1 MPGTY
6 SENGSGSFK
15 SHAAYKIGGIKQ
27 GVTLSLRTG
36 GVIGMPTGTGI
47 PTAGN
52 PIKLRIYTSV
62 AGTERQMGDVICTLV
77 GTFASGDGRKIGAPS
92 AAGGGG
98 GK

>member
-6 SENGSGSFK
+6 SENGSGRFIS
-15 SHAAYKIGGIKQ
+15 SAAKIGGIKQ
-27 GVTLSLRTG
+27 RVTLSLWTK

-62 AGTERQMGDVICTLV
+62 AGKEKQMGDVTCTLV
-77 GTFASGDGRKIGAPS
+77 GTFANGDGRKIGAPS